1 MQLED
6 PVLTPGHGRTTWK
19 PLCVS
24 STETVK
30 QGDFKDKT
38 LTQKIGETL
47 TGVWNKRRFW
57 TERNAEWL
65 EQKAKSKTG
74 EMVI

>member
-1 MQLED
+1 M
-6 PVLTPGHGRTTWK
+6 
-19 PLCVS
+19 
-24 STETVK
+24 K

-57 TERNAEWL
+57 TEINAEWL